1 MIHPATSVHRAHNLE
16 VGDIMNLTN
25 HFLVAM
31 PSMKDPYFQHS
42 VIYICEHNEEGA
54 MGLIINS
61 PIDITVGGMLKQVDI
76 ESAYPQSQTKSLKEP
91 VFNGGP
97 VSEDRGF
104 ILHRPKD
111 HYESSV
117 RMTDDIAV
125 TTSKDILTVLGT
137 DAEPQGY
144 IVALGYSG
152 WEAGQLE
159 NELSDNSWLTIEADS
174 DLIFNTPTR
183 DKWNKAI
190 QKLGIDPVQLSGESG
205 HA

>member
-1 MIHPATSVHRAHNLE
+1 
-16 VGDIMNLTN
+16 MNLTN

-31 PSMKDPYFQHS
+31 PGMQDPYFKNS

-54 MGLIINS
+54 MGLMINA
-61 PIDITVGGMLKQVDI
+61 PIDITVGTMLKQVEVDPI
-76 ESAYPQSQTKSLKEP
+76 YPQEKTDSLNNP

-97 VSEDRGF
+97 ISSDRGF

-111 HYESSV
+111 HYESSLQ
-117 RMTDDIAV
+117 MTDELSV

-137 DAEPQGY
+137 DVEPSHY
-144 IVALGYSG
+144 LVALGYSG

-159 NELSDNSWLTIEADS
+159 SELTDNSWLTIEADPEV
-174 DLIFNTPTR
+174 IFDTPIHEKWNRAVKTLGITPT
-183 DKWNKAI
+183 
-190 QKLGIDPVQLSGESG
+190 QLSTVAG

>member
-1 MIHPATSVHRAHNLE
+1 
-16 VGDIMNLTN
+16 MNLTN
-25 HFLVAM
+25 YFLVAM
-31 PSMKDPYFQHS
+31 PSMKDPYFKHS

-54 MGLIINS
+54 MGLMINA
-61 PIDITVGGMLKQVDI
+61 PIDITVGGMLQQV
-76 ESAYPQSQTKSLKEP
+76 EVEPAYPQSHEESLKRP

-111 HYESSV
+111 RYESSI

-137 DAEPQGY
+137 EAEPSGY

-152 WEAGQLE
+152 WSPGQLE
-159 NELSDNSWLTIEADS
+159 DELAENSWLTIEADPE
-174 DLIFNTPTR
+174 LIFNTPIHE
-183 DKWNKAI
+183 KWNKAI
-190 QKLGIDPVQLSGESG
+190 QKLGINPHQLSTQSG

>member
-1 MIHPATSVHRAHNLE
+1 
-16 VGDIMNLTN
+16 MNLTN

-31 PSMKDPYFQHS
+31 PSMKDPYFKHS

-54 MGLIINS
+54 MGLIINA
-61 PIDITVGGMLKQVDI
+61 PIDITVGGMLKQVEI
-76 ESAYPQSQTKSLKEP
+76 ERAYPQSQSKSLKEP

-111 HYESSV
+111 HYESSI

-137 DAEPQGY
+137 DAEPKGY
-144 IVALGYSG
+144 LVALGYSG

-159 NELSDNSWLTIEADS
+159 SELSENSWLTIEADS

-190 QKLGIDPVQLSGESG
+190 QKLGIDPIQLSGEAG